1 MDREFSVQ
9 VEFILDDLTEEV
21 HTTAERSKVEV
32 ARDTA
37 KELRQ
42 TSPRQANSPRSGR
55 YARGW
60 RYVNEGDNAYVYNQT
75 DWQLTHL
82 LADGHEKYNRFG
94 GPYGDKTKAN
104 PHIDNAEAFA
114 KRELSIRIS
123 RGLK

>member
-1 MDREFSVQ
+1 MSKEFSVQ
-9 VEFILDDLTEEV
+9 IEMIMDDLSDEV
-21 HTTAERSKVEV
+21 HTTAEKSRVSV

-42 TSPRQANSPRSGR
+42 ISPKQQSSPRGGR

-60 RYVNEGDNAYVYNQT
+60 RYVNEEDNAYVYNQT

-82 LADGHEKYNRFG
+82 LADGHQIFNRFG
-94 GPYGDKTKAN
+94 GSYGVSKSD

-114 KRELSIRIS
+114 KRELPIRIS